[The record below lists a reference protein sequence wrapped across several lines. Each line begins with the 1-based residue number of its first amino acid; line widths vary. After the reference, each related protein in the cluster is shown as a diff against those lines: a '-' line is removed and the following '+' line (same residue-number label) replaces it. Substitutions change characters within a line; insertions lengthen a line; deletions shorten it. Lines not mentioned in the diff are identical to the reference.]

1 MGLFPVPD
9 SCLSALPGGIALV
22 TAGPIAGRP
31 ATSALARVTPRTDP
45 FQPGTDLA
53 RPLQTCLLRIV
64 PTTRERVMPDLA
76 AVLAPNASAIG
87 GGPTKPTS
95 PGAPSGTP
103 GDGRPADFADH
114 LALATGQGQAAV
126 PAAPPPPPGANPVPP
141 DAEWRQP
148 GVSDGIN
155 RVGDTPFWPM
165 PMPAN
170 GIEVMA
176 EEPTDVP
183 GDASDMTEDDP
194 AGPTD
199 HAEAGALDATV
210 LTPIVDCALPVMPDP
225 TVTAGAVPVN
235 QPPASPTDVLAD
247 DSDRDRRAALATT
260 APSDTAQA
268 ARTPSFPVRPPGP
281 DAASALLDRG
291 FEQPAITDPK
301 TPASGSEPGR
311 AEAGSASPRSGGLDA
326 APAQPGAT
334 QPGTIQPGATH
345 PGTTQPGATRAGATR
360 AGATLAD
367 ASPAGTNQ
375 AGTLPAGTMPTGTI
389 PDGATQAGTTPSAPD
404 AGNPAPRP
412 GQASDASRQAADQAA
427 RRAGGEIAA
436 QGMQADLRADD
447 SGTRRAAVEAA
458 RDATEAAQTT
468 PDPTNQA
475 MTAPFAPDA
484 PDRSSP
490 TAEPRSASTP
500 ADQIATRV
508 APVLVRIDPGATG
521 GQRLTIRLD
530 PEELGQV
537 EVRIERPEP
546 LTARVHILVERPE
559 TLALLRR
566 DQAALERAL
575 DDAGVGT
582 QARDVVFDLADPAP
596 TTTVPS
602 AAATDSRQDP
612 PSRQD
617 TPRFG
622 AETFATMADHQGDR
636 RSGQG
641 DGRDRAAYPGSAGMD
656 RFGPDPLSGSPGAA
670 LAESGAWRRPG
681 LNITA

>member
-1 MGLFPVPD
+1 
-9 SCLSALPGGIALV
+9 
-22 TAGPIAGRP
+22 
-31 ATSALARVTPRTDP
+31 
-45 FQPGTDLA
+45 
-53 RPLQTCLLRIV
+53 
-64 PTTRERVMPDLA
+64 MPDLA
-76 AVLAPNASAIG
+76 AVLAPNASPIG
-87 GGPTKPTS
+87 GGPTKPAT
-95 PGAPSGTP
+95 PGTPSGTP
-103 GDGRPADFADH
+103 GDGRPGDFADH
-114 LALATGQGQAAV
+114 LALATGQGQAVV
-126 PAAPPPPPGANPVPP
+126 PASPPPGANPVPP

-176 EEPTDVP
+176 DEPTDVP
-183 GDASDMTEDDP
+183 SDASDVTDDDP
-194 AGPTD
+194 TGPTD
-199 HAEAGALDATV
+199 HAEAGALDSAV
-210 LTPIVDCALPVMPDP
+210 PVPIVDCALPVIPDP
-225 TVTAGAVPVN
+225 TAMAGAMPVN
-235 QPPASPTDVLAD
+235 APPASPTDVLAA
-247 DSDRDRRAALATT
+247 DSDRDRGVMPATT
-260 APSDTAQA
+260 APSDMAHAAQ
-268 ARTPSFPVRPPGP
+268 TPSFPVRPPGP
-281 DAASALLDRG
+281 DAASALQDRG
-291 FEQPAITDPK
+291 FEQPAGTDPK

-311 AEAGSASPRSGGLDA
+311 TGPIPASPRSGGLDA
-326 APAQPGAT
+326 APAQPR
-334 QPGTIQPGATH
+334 
-345 PGTTQPGATRAGATR
+345 TTQPGATRAGM
-360 AGATLAD
+360 TLAD
-367 ASPAGTNQ
+367 ASPAGTTQ
-375 AGTLPAGTMPTGTI
+375 AGTFPAGTMPDGT
-389 PDGATQAGTTPSAPD
+389 AQAGTTPSAPD

-436 QGMQADLRADD
+436 IGAQGMQADLRAED

-458 RDATEAAQTT
+458 RDATEAAQAT
-468 PDPTNQA
+468 PDPTSQTMA
-475 MTAPFAPDA
+475 APFAPDG

-490 TAEPRSASTP
+490 TPEPRSASTP

-508 APVLVRIDPGATG
+508 APVLVRIDPGAAG

-596 TTTVPS
+596 ATTIPS
-602 AAATDSRQDP
+602 AAAADSRQDP

-617 TPRFG
+617 TPRPG
-622 AETFATMADHQGDR
+622 AETFAAMADHQDDR

-656 RFGPDPLSGSPGAA
+656 RFGPDPLLGSAGAA
-670 LAESGAWRRPG
+670 LAEPGAWRRPG